1 MTVSDKAEE
10 KDLLIRLKAGEKS
23 AFDLLVKT
31 YHVPMLRFVSRI
43 IGDAQAEEVV
53 QDAWLAAIRNL
64 NKFEGRSTLKS
75 WLYTIAANEAKSRL
89 RKSKREAVVPLSTDN
104 EPLFEEGRFSSNGHW
119 ARPPASWHDESP
131 EALLG
136 SEDFIRCL
144 EFHMNKLPEV
154 QREALQLRDYE
165 EMEFEEICNILSVSA
180 SNVRVLIHRARV
192 KIHSMIAHFEETGT
206 C

>member
-1 MTVSDKAEE
+1 MTVSDKAEQT
-10 KDLLIRLKAGEKS
+10 DLLIRLKAGEKS

-119 ARPPASWHDESP
+119 ARPPSSWHDDSP

>member
-10 KDLLIRLKAGEKS
+10 TDLLIRLKAGEKS

-31 YHVPMLRFVSRI
+31 YHVPMLHFVRRI

-53 QDAWLAAIRNL
+53 QEAWLAAIRNL
-64 NKFEGRSTLKS
+64 TRFEGRSSLKS

-89 RKSKREAVVPLSTDN
+89 RKSKREMVMNLSPDN
-104 EPLFEEGRFSSNGHW
+104 EPLFEAGRFSGNGHW
-119 ARPPASWHDESP
+119 NRPPTEWHDDSP

-136 SEDFIRCL
+136 SEDFLKCL
-144 EFHMNKLPEV
+144 EFHMQKLPDV